1 MANLIPVEYL
11 ATTEELTK
19 IANSYKEEAIIKL
32 TQNGSNVTGKLAA
45 SIKVQPARVTA
56 TTVVIPVTMLKY
68 GDYVD
73 DGAERGRG
81 KQPPVQDIVRWVKQK
96 RINVPNQFKS
106 VEQFAFAI
114 AYNIGKQGQRF
125 KRARPFIE
133 PALNS
138 VREQYINSGQLANAV
153 ALDLDRNIQLNINNT
168 PGLNG
173 N

>member
-1 MANLIPVEYL
+1 VSLIPVEYL

-32 TQNGSNVTGKLAA
+32 TENGSNVTGKLAA
-45 SIKVQPARVTA
+45 SIRVQPARVEPDRI
-56 TTVVIPVTMLKY
+56 VIPVTMLKY

-81 KQPPVQDIVRWVKQK
+81 KQPPVQDIIRWVQQK
-96 RINVPNQFKS
+96 RISVPKQFKS
-106 VEQFAFAI
+106 VDQFAWAI
-114 AYNIGKQGQRF
+114 AYNIGKSGQRF

-133 PALNS
+133 PALNT
-138 VREQYINSGQLANAV
+138 VRQQYVDSGRLAEAV
-153 ALDLDRNIQLNINNT
+153 AIDLDRNIQLNINNT
-168 PGLNG
+168 PGLIG

>member
-1 MANLIPVEYL
+1 MSIIPVAYL
-11 ATTEELTK
+11 ATTEELTL

-32 TQNGSNVTGKLAA
+32 TQNGSNVTGRLAN
-45 SIKVQPARVTA
+45 SIKVQPAQVTKTA
-56 TTVVIPVTMLKY
+56 IVIPVTMLKY
-68 GDYVD
+68 GEYVD

-81 KQPPVQDIVRWVKQK
+81 KRPPVQDIVQWIKQK
-96 RINVPNQFKS
+96 RISVPNQFKN

-114 AYNIGKQGQRF
+114 SYNIGKSGQRF
-125 KRARPFIE
+125 KRARPFIQ

-138 VREQYINSGQLANAV
+138 VSQQYITSGKLAT
-153 ALDLDRNIQLNINNT
+153 ALVIDLDNNIQINANNT